1 MVNTSHLYYLLA
13 TSFLIYF
20 VISYIYKI
28 VNVNNI
34 EKSLLTEKG
43 LLLIN
48 LRHILG
54 IVLFGIMF
62 FLLLPNYR
70 GLITTIEIPGLNIL
84 LFLSAVVIISA
95 FISYY
100 SAKKILKKKI
110 EKSRYHIDQG
120 WIYFTI
126 RILFLLSYE
135 FFFRG
140 VLFFSLLEVNDIF
153 IAILVCT
160 FLYVLIHAFD
170 SRAEIIG
177 AIPFGIILCLF
188 SYFTN
193 SIWPAFIIHI
203 TLSGVYEVSIF
214 NQLTRKNLKSW
225 KFF

>member
-1 MVNTSHLYYLLA
+1 MVNTSHIYYLLA
-13 TSFLIYF
+13 ASFTVYF
-20 VISYIYKI
+20 LISYIYKLLNI
-28 VNVNNI
+28 NNV
-34 EKSLLTEKG
+34 EKALKIDNG
-43 LLLIN
+43 LLLMN
-48 LRHILG
+48 LKHILG

-62 FLLLPNYR
+62 FLVYPDYR
-70 GLITTIEIPGLNIL
+70 SLITTIEIPDRNIL
-84 LFLSAVVIISA
+84 LFFSIIVIISA
-95 FISYY
+95 ILSYF
-100 SAKKILKKKI
+100 SAKKNLKNKTEI
-110 EKSRYHIDQG
+110 SQYHMNDS

-140 VLFFSLLEVNDIF
+140 ILFFSLLEVNDII

-170 SRAEIIG
+170 SRTEIIG
-177 AIPFGIILCLF
+177 AVPFGIILCLF

-214 NQLTRKNLKSW
+214 IQMTKKTLKI
-225 KFF
+225 

>member
-13 TSFLIYF
+13 ISFLVYF
-20 VISYIYKI
+20 IIGYIYKLI
-28 VNVNNI
+28 NVNNI

-54 IVLFGIMF
+54 IVLFGMMF

-140 VLFFSLLEVNDIF
+140 VLFFTLLEVNDIF

-214 NQLTRKNLKSW
+214 NQLTRKNLKS
-225 KFF
+225 

>member
-13 TSFLIYF
+13 ISFLVYF
-20 VISYIYKI
+20 IIGYIYKLI
-28 VNVNNI
+28 NVNNI

-54 IVLFGIMF
+54 IVLFGMMF

-84 LFLSAVVIISA
+84 LFLSTVVIISA

-140 VLFFSLLEVNDIF
+140 VLFFTLLEVNDIF

-214 NQLTRKNLKSW
+214 NQLTRKNLKS
-225 KFF
+225 

>member
-54 IVLFGIMF
+54 IVLFGMMF

-214 NQLTRKNLKSW
+214 NQLTRKNLKS
-225 KFF
+225 

>member
-1 MVNTSHLYYLLA
+1 MVNTSHLYYLLV
-13 TSFLIYF
+13 TSFLAYF
-20 VISYIYKI
+20 IISYIYKI

-62 FLLLPNYR
+62 FLLLPDYR
-70 GLITTIEIPGLNIL
+70 RLITTIEVPNLTIL
-84 LFLSAVVIISA
+84 LVLTVVVIVSA

-100 SAKKILKKKI
+100 SAKNNLKNKT
-110 EKSRYHIDQG
+110 EKSRYHVDQG

-140 VLFFSLLEVNDIF
+140 VLFFSLLEKNHVV
-153 IAILVCT
+153 IAIIVCT
-160 FLYVLIHAFD
+160 SLYVLIHAFD
-170 SRAEIIG
+170 SRNEIIG

-214 NQLTRKNLKSW
+214 NQLTLKRQ
-225 KFF
+225 KL

>member
-1 MVNTSHLYYLLA
+1 MINTSHLFYLLA

-54 IVLFGIMF
+54 IILFGIIF

-70 GLITTIEIPGLNIL
+70 GLITAIKIPGLNIL

-160 FLYVLIHAFD
+160 FLYVLIHSFD

-214 NQLTRKNLKSW
+214 NQLTRKNLKS
-225 KFF
+225 

>member
-1 MVNTSHLYYLLA
+1 MVNTTHLYYLLA

-214 NQLTRKNLKSW
+214 NQLTRKNLKS
-225 KFF
+225 

>member
-28 VNVNNI
+28 VNVNNV
-34 EKSLLTEKG
+34 EKSLMNEKG

-70 GLITTIEIPGLNIL
+70 GLMTTIEIPSLNIL
-84 LFLSAVVIISA
+84 LLLSTVVIISA

-100 SAKKILKKKI
+100 SAKKILKNKT
-110 EKSRYHIDQG
+110 EKSHYHTDQV
-120 WIYFTI
+120 WIYFII

-140 VLFFSLLEVNDIF
+140 VLFFSILEVNNII

-203 TLSGVYEVSIF
+203 TLSGVYEISIF
-214 NQLTRKNLKSW
+214 NQLTRKTLKS
-225 KFF
+225 

>member
-1 MVNTSHLYYLLA
+1 MVNTTHLYYLLA

-34 EKSLLTEKG
+34 EKSLLREKG

-140 VLFFSLLEVNDIF
+140 VLFFTLLEVNDIF

-214 NQLTRKNLKSW
+214 NQLTRKNLKS
-225 KFF
+225 

>member
-13 TSFLIYF
+13 ISFLVYF
-20 VISYIYKI
+20 IIGYIYKLI
-28 VNVNNI
+28 NVNNI

-54 IVLFGIMF
+54 IVLFGMMF

-84 LFLSAVVIISA
+84 LFLSTVVIISA

-214 NQLTRKNLKSW
+214 NQLTRKNLKS
-225 KFF
+225 

>member
-214 NQLTRKNLKSW
+214 NQLTRKNLKS
-225 KFF
+225 

>member
-13 TSFLIYF
+13 ISFLVYF
-20 VISYIYKI
+20 IIGYIYKLI
-28 VNVNNI
+28 NVNNI

-54 IVLFGIMF
+54 IVLFGMMF

-214 NQLTRKNLKSW
+214 NQLTRKNLKS
-225 KFF
+225 